1 MKAKMI
7 FLGLISL
14 AVAISFI
21 ITPFSSIAF
30 SDESSEMHM
39 SYYFKKPVIENEGGY
54 SVVEED
60 CSPYN
65 FNGVMLPVKPLH
77 ILLPQGFEVKG
88 IEVKK
93 SSGISI
99 GSYELK
105 RAGNLFSLSDERS
118 SLQPSCPENVIPG
131 RDYVMVGTYTFRG
144 YSILVLNICPVEY
157 VSSTG
162 EITYHRHMELD
173 IQLKEA
179 APKPIRGLAED
190 RAMVAKIVDNPGVI
204 ETYRKNS
211 APLADENAQYVII
224 TNNELKNASGSYTFQ
239 TLADS
244 KIAKGMSARIV
255 TVEEIASNQSFWVNG
270 TWGDNNPSNPFYQ
283 SQITK
288 NFSMYNDTQAKI
300 RNFIRY
306 AYMNLGT
313 EYVLLGGDADGGNKG
328 SNIIPARYLYANETG
343 LPLLGMPPA
352 VTLGFEEDNIP
363 SDLYYACLD
372 GNFNYDMDEFWGENA
387 SRNDIADVDESDFYA
402 EVWVGRACVDSAYE
416 ISNFVMKTLS
426 YEQSEDPYIGKVL
439 FLGEYLGF
447 PGVSAYGG
455 NYKDVIKPY
464 VPSQYDLT
472 TMYDRDWPG
481 FDPGNPWETGW
492 SKYDLMDV
500 LDNDTP
506 CVINHDGHGFV
517 NYGLRLGNSDIDSL
531 RNDRY
536 FFVYSQTCL
545 AGSFDNCYKGH
556 YYSDDCA
563 AEHFTVETPHGA
575 FAVIMNAR
583 YGLGSEDTVDSPSG
597 HYDESFFKAL
607 FELGMREIGKANLYS
622 KQDNVW
628 RINENG
634 MRWACYETNLFGDPE
649 VAIKQPAMG
658 VKIVE
663 PEKGF
668 YLFGNGPL
676 FPLDKTV
683 AIGSITIKVNAS
695 ALPPDSVTKVEFY
708 VDNVLKSSDSDFPY
722 EWKWKGFSFGG
733 HDVKVVGYSKNGEV
747 ASDEM
752 QMFVISL

>member
-1 MKAKMI
+1 MKAKRA
-7 FLGLISL
+7 FLALISL
-14 AVAISFI
+14 TVALSLTIM
-21 ITPFSSIAF
+21 PFSSIAF
-30 SDESSEMHM
+30 SSDSREMHM
-39 SYYFKKPVIENEGGY
+39 SYYFKKPVIENERGY
-54 SVVEED
+54 IVVEEG

-65 FNGVMLPVKPLH
+65 FNGIMLPVKPLR
-77 ILLPQGFEVKG
+77 ILLPQGFEVSD
-88 IEVKK
+88 IEIEK
-93 SSGISI
+93 SAGISI
-99 GSYELK
+99 GNYELK
-105 RAGNLFSLSDERS
+105 RAGNLFSLSSEGTRGQIS
-118 SLQPSCPENVIPG
+118 HPEDAVPG
-131 RDYVMVGTYTFRG
+131 RDYVIVGTYTFRR
-144 YSILVLNICPVEY
+144 YNILVLNICPVKY
-157 VSSTG
+157 VVSTG
-162 EITYHRHMELD
+162 EIVYYRHMELN
-173 IQLKEA
+173 IQLKES
-179 APKPIRGLAED
+179 APKLIRGFAED
-190 RAMVAKIVDNPGVI
+190 RAMVEKMVDNP
-204 ETYRKNS
+204 ETLSTYPKNV
-211 APLADENAQYVII
+211 APLSDESAEYVII
-224 TNNELKNASGSYTFQ
+224 TSNELKNASGSYTFQ

-255 TVEEIASNQSFWVNG
+255 TVEDIISNRSFWVNG

-283 SQITK
+283 SEITK
-288 NFSMYNDTQAKI
+288 NFSIYNDTQAKI

-306 AYMNLGT
+306 AYLNLGT
-313 EYVLLGGDADGGNKG
+313 EYVLLGGDADGGNNG
-328 SNIIPARYLYANETG
+328 NNIIPARYLYANETG
-343 LPLLGMPPA
+343 LPLLGLPPA
-352 VTLGFEEDNIP
+352 GTLDFEEDNIP

-387 SRNDIADVDESDFYA
+387 SRNGLADVDESDFYA

-426 YEQSEDPYIGKVL
+426 YEQSEDPYVGKVL

-464 VPSQYDLT
+464 IPPQYDLT

-481 FDPGNPWETGW
+481 FDPSNPWDTGW
-492 SKYDLMDV
+492 NKYDLMD
-500 LDNDTP
+500 LLNNNTP
-506 CVINHDGHGFV
+506 CIINHDGHGFV

-531 RNDRY
+531 RNGKY

-545 AGSFDNCYKGH
+545 AGSFDNCYNGH
-556 YYSDDCA
+556 YYSDCA

-575 FAVIMNAR
+575 FAAIMNAR
-583 YGLGSEDTVDSPSG
+583 YGLGSENTVESPSG

-663 PEKGF
+663 PEKGL

-676 FPLDKTV
+676 FPLSKTV
-683 AIGSITIKVNAS
+683 AIGGITIKVNAS
-695 ALPPDSVTKVEFY
+695 ALPPDSVDRVEFY
-708 VDNVLKSSDSDFPY
+708 VDNVLKSSDSTYPY
-722 EWKWKGFSFGG
+722 QWQWEGFSFGG
-733 HDVKVVGYSKNGEV
+733 HDVKVVGYSKNGET

-752 QMFVISL
+752 QIFVISL